1 MEHSMT
7 NLPLGANYCVSLH
20 RKSLTISGRIGTE
33 DVWVTEMFGYVK
45 HECKARYSHYLHNLI
60 SKVTT
65 PQDAHRRLV
74 LQVYLG

>member
-7 NLPLGANYCVSLH
+7 NLLGAKDCVSLH

-45 HECKARYSHYLHNLI
+45 HECQARYSHYLHNLI